1 MFSGMRNFLSRHRR
15 KFVVTGVLMAGGVFA
30 VRYAHRKLLDYQ
42 EAKTREFFEQKRR
55 TQHFSTTERTC
66 NQAITGLAPDLIEQI
81 NKVLDTDTILDEIKQ
96 NPERKI
102 ELWNELKVLAFS
114 RLTALVYASSMLVIV
129 LRIQFNIL
137 GGYLYKD
144 TASGDEKVN
153 ADIQKHY
160 VALIQYFLR
169 DGIDAMCALIK
180 RKVRQVLSGYDLSQ
194 KLTLAET
201 EQIFWSIQMAVNSD
215 GEDPS
220 SRMAKY
226 VFPTD
231 VSEYTAHELFTT
243 MFSETIDMLESDD
256 VSALN
261 SNNVSRGFSIVVDH
275 IADFYMKPENG
286 MQPNGVT
293 NVDNNNGDAASIHPT
308 TSKAALNGIAP
319 SRLCNGHGDDDD
331 GRATITELPNINS
344 ITIPLPKLIPFVNG
358 LAKQQF
364 NSTAKPPGLSTS
376 LLTLFLISD
385 KVKILGANVY
395 EAFVN

>member
-15 KFVVTGVLMAGGVFA
+15 KFVITGVLVAGGVFA
-30 VRYAHRKLLDYQ
+30 VRYAQRKLMEYQ
-42 EAKTREFFEQKRR
+42 EAKAREFFERTRR
-55 TQHFSTTERTC
+55 SQHFSTTERTC
-66 NQAITGLAPDLIEQI
+66 NQAITGLAPNLIDQI
-81 NKVLDTDTILDEIKQ
+81 NKVLDTDAILDEIKQ
-96 NPERKI
+96 NPDRKI

-144 TASGDEKVN
+144 TANGDDKVS
-153 ADIQKHY
+153 ADIQQNY

-169 DGIDAMCALIK
+169 DGVDALCEMIQ
-180 RKVRQVLSGYDLSQ
+180 RKVRHVLSGYDLSQ

-215 GEDPS
+215 ADDPS

-231 VSEYTAHELFTT
+231 VTQYTAHELFRT
-243 MFSETIDMLESDD
+243 MFGETIDMLESDD

-275 IADFYMKPENG
+275 IADFYMKPANGAILNGNVENI
-286 MQPNGVT
+286 
-293 NVDNNNGDAASIHPT
+293 GDTASVLPT
-308 TSKAALNGIAP
+308 TSKAALNGTVAT
-319 SRLCNGHGDDDD
+319 LCNGHG
-331 GRATITELPNINS
+331 GVELPNINV

-364 NSTAKPPGLSTS
+364 NNSSKPPGLSTS

-385 KVKILGANVY
+385 KVKLLGANVY